1 MNKMHVIHL
10 IMYFISSKVF
20 ELVILVSVMSTVLED
35 TDGCSKQ
42 YRCSLAIYLMT
53 VLSYLYGIIIDRE
66 INTPGHGKNVVDE
79 INTTEKHFLK
89 EKMELIGKVASN
101 DTSNIGLHPS
111 TSKYVYIKF
120 S

>member
-20 ELVILVSVMSTVLED
+20 ELVILVSVMSTVWED

-53 VLSYLYGIIIDRE
+53 VLSYLYGIIMDRAM
-66 INTPGHGKNVVDE
+66 NSPRHGKSIVDGL
-79 INTTEKHFLK
+79 NDNDKFYLR
-89 EKMELIGKVASN
+89 EKMELLGKLKMN
-101 DTSNIGLHPS
+101 ETLKIRIRTSA
-111 TSKYVYIKF
+111 
-120 S
+120 